1 MSFIILF
8 CFFRLNYA
16 RAQIVQSHKMD
27 AIKKRHRR
35 EPELEHY
42 RRPPPP
48 YYSGWDAGY
57 GRPAGRRGGDHH
69 RGGGGGNGGR
79 HHHRNNE
86 GRN

>member
-1 MSFIILF
+1 MSLIILF
-8 CFFRLNYA
+8 PFKLRA

-69 RGGGGGNGGR
+69 RGGNGGR